1 MKKQQFIYI
10 VCLAAL
16 VSGCNIYKPYSRPE
30 MDTKGLYRDPVSA
43 TDTLVSDTT
52 NMGDLPWREVFTD
65 PQLQSLIQLGLE
77 QNTDLQTAILKV
89 QEAEAGRQLDQC
101 AGNASGGIG
110 IFHHGKTRNIGTVAG
125 GQHTGSYHAGYGVAQ
140 AGIIHLQSILQFTQ
154 GLGAV
159 LARRKNIFL

>member
-89 QEAEAGRQLDQC
+89 QEAEAGLMSARLAYTPSLNLAPQ
-101 AGNASGGIG
+101 GGLSWYENHRRTWTWSAPI
-110 IFHHGKTRNIGTVAG
+110 
-125 GQHTGSYHAGYGVAQ
+125 
-140 AGIIHLQSILQFTQ
+140 AGISTFS
-154 GLGAV
+154 A
-159 LARRKNIFL
+159 NC

>member
-52 NMGDLPWREVFTD
+52 NMATCR
-65 PQLQSLIQLGLE
+65 
-77 QNTDLQTAILKV
+77 
-89 QEAEAGRQLDQC
+89 
-101 AGNASGGIG
+101 
-110 IFHHGKTRNIGTVAG
+110 
-125 GQHTGSYHAGYGVAQ
+125 
-140 AGIIHLQSILQFTQ
+140 
-154 GLGAV
+154 GAKYSPI
-159 LARRKNIFL
+159 RSSSP

>member
-1 MKKQQFIYI
+1 
-10 VCLAAL
+10 
-16 VSGCNIYKPYSRPE
+16 

-89 QEAEAGRQLDQC
+89 QEAEAGLMSARLAYTPSLNLAPQGGLSWYENHRRTWTWSAPIAASLGNRHFRQTAERQ
-101 AGNASGGIG
+101 
-110 IFHHGKTRNIGTVAG
+110 
-125 GQHTGSYHAGYGVAQ
+125 TGSESRRPAEPS
-140 AGIIHLQSILQFTQ
+140 LQSKPSKP
-154 GLGAV
+154 
-159 LARRKNIFL
+159 R